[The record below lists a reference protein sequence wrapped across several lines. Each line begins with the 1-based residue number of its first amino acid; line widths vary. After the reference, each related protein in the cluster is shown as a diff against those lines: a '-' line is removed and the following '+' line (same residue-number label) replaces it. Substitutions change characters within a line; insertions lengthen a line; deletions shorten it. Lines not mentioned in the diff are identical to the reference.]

1 MAKHSVPKRENL
13 MWPIMR
19 ALKARGGSASI
30 EELYEQITSDM
41 KLPDEILDAPHP
53 RSPRS
58 EFEYR
63 LAWARTDLK
72 IYAGAIDNPTRGI
85 WVITALGRKIKTENE
100 LLELVHKNRS
110 QQLKIDRKNKAAST
124 QESDENSEE
133 LEWKESLL
141 EIIQSIKPSSFER
154 LCQLILRTSGFVK
167 VNITGRSG
175 DGGIDGTGVLRIN
188 LLSFHVQ
195 FQCKRYAGLVTARD
209 MRDFRGAI
217 VGRGDKGLFI
227 TTGRFTKG
235 AQQEAAR
242 DGAPPIDLID
252 GEALCDLLKE
262 LGMGI
267 KVKTKTV
274 EIIIPE
280 EEYFASI

>member
-1 MAKHSVPKRENL
+1 
-13 MWPIMR
+13 MWPIIQ

-30 EELYEQITSDM
+30 EELCEQVASDM
-41 KLPDEILDAPHP
+41 KLPDEVLDAPHP

-72 IYAGAIDNPTRGI
+72 IYAGAIDNPSRGV
-85 WVITALGRKIKTENE
+85 WVITTLGQKIKTEDE
-100 LLELVHKNRS
+100 LRQLVHKNRS
-110 QQLKIDRKNKAAST
+110 EQIKVDRKSKTVST
-124 QESDENSEE
+124 KKNGENSEE

-141 EIIQSIKPSSFER
+141 EIIRGMKPSSFER

-167 VNITGRSG
+167 VSITGRSG

-195 FQCKRYAGLVTARD
+195 FQCKRYTGLVTARD

-235 AQQEAAR
+235 AQEEAVR

-262 LGMGI
+262 LNMG
-267 KVKTKTV
+267 VKTETV
-274 EIIIPE
+274 ETVVLE
-280 EEYFASI
+280 KEYFSKFKTP

>member
-1 MAKHSVPKRENL
+1 
-13 MWPIMR
+13 MWPTLQ
-19 ALKARGGSASI
+19 ALKTRGGSASI
-30 EELYEQITSDM
+30 QELAEQITSDM
-41 KLPDEILDAPHP
+41 GLPDKALDAPHP

-72 IYAGAIDNPTRGI
+72 IYAGAIDNPSRGI
-85 WVITALGRKIKTENE
+85 WKITALGWKIKTEAE
-100 LLELVHKNRS
+100 LRRLVYKNRS
-110 QQLKIDRKNKAAST
+110 EQVKADRKNKVAPVGKNDGD
-124 QESDENSEE
+124 SDE

-141 EIIQSIKPSSFER
+141 EIIQSIKPDGFER

-167 VNITGRSG
+167 VNVTGRSG

-195 FQCKRYAGLVTARD
+195 FQCKRYTGLVTARD

-252 GEALCDLLKE
+252 GDALCDLLKE
-262 LGMGI
+262 LGIGI
-267 KVKTKTV
+267 KVKTETV
-274 EIIIPE
+274 ATIILE